1 MLPGFFRFSREK
13 FMLIQ
18 GRKQVRQALKQ
29 VNEAVRTVVERR
41 NPEAPP
47 EFFTDIH
54 RVILATQELGINE
67 MKIYLI
73 YKELGESFQILMKAA
88 LEDAQKKELEQAE
101 PHPEFAKADLAVEP
115 GTEGSTGEVPYPSR
129 LILM

>member
-1 MLPGFFRFSREK
+1 
-13 FMLIQ
+13 MLIQ

-29 VNEAVRTVVERR
+29 VNEAVRTVIERR

-67 MKIYLI
+67 MKLYLI
-73 YKELGESFQILMKAA
+73 YKELGESFNILMRAA
-88 LEDAQKKELEQAE
+88 LDAQEEAAKPA
-101 PHPEFAKADLAVEP
+101 HADSVCDKADLAVEP
-115 GTEGSTGEVPYPSR
+115 GTEGSTGEVPHSPW

>member
-1 MLPGFFRFSREK
+1 
-13 FMLIQ
+13 MLIQ

-67 MKIYLI
+67 MKLYLI

-88 LEDAQKKELEQAE
+88 LEDAQQKEMEQAE
-101 PHPEFAKADLAVEP
+101 SYPEFAKADLAVEP
-115 GTEGSTGEVPYPSR
+115 GAEGGTGKVSHPSG